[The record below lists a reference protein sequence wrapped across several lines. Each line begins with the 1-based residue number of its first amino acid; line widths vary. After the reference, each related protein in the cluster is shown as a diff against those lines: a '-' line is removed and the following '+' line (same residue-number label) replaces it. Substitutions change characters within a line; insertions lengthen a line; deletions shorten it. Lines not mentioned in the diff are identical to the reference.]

1 MTFFRRNSYLVFF
14 FSLIVVFTFYTV
26 VSHNAEKQQLGE
38 LQIEKGDT
46 LWELAESFSGETPH
60 HEWIE
65 EIMEVN
71 NLKTTKIVAGQSLKI
86 PADQL
91 NFSPDE
97 TKYYAG
103 DAE

>member
-1 MTFFRRNSYLVFF
+1 MTFIRQNSYLVFF
-14 FSLIVVFTFYTV
+14 FSLIVVFTFYSVIT
-26 VSHNAEKQQLGE
+26 HNAEKQQLGE
-38 LQIEKGDT
+38 LEIEKGDT

-65 EIMEVN
+65 EIMEMN
-71 NLKTTKIVAGQSLKI
+71 NMNTTKIVAGQSLKI
-86 PADQL
+86 PAEHL
-91 NFSPDE
+91 NYSPDE